1 MSDAHTSG
9 YAYQQAEK
17 LKAYY
22 SRFSWRQKVRHQ
34 FSEVVLL
41 VVSASIPVAG
51 ILMPTD
57 ARWAAILGAAATVLV
72 GFRAVFHWR
81 ENWDRGSIASS
92 LLETEMRSYA
102 AEVPPYDDP
111 ATCDQLLVEK
121 INEIEKAETQGWSSL
136 LKANA
141 RQTPDQQPF
150 GTSENPTTPPVWSS
164 AQTPPGLSL
173 AARDSADGQGFLS
186 TVPTPRH
193 KHNR

>member
-1 MSDAHTSG
+1 MEHEHTSG
-9 YAYQQAEK
+9 YAFQQAEK
-17 LKAYY
+17 LKHYY
-22 SRFSWRQKVRHQ
+22 ARFSWRQKVRYQ

-92 LLETEMRSYA
+92 LLATEMRSYA
-102 AEVPPYDDP
+102 AAVPPYDDP
-111 ATCDQLLVEK
+111 AKADRLLVEK

-136 LKANA
+136 LRANSRPTSGPGA
-141 RQTPDQQPF
+141 FGAQETP
-150 GTSENPTTPPVWSS
+150 GTTPTL
-164 AQTPPGLSL
+164 TPASMLSRE
-173 AARDSADGQGFLS
+173 APMRRSADIS
-186 TVPTPRH
+186 ARRPAHR
-193 KHNR
+193 REDR